1 MYLLKKIIFTPILK
15 ILSWLP
21 LSILRNIGAIIG
33 VLAFKFSKKGV
44 DRLKNNLIT
53 TGMCSEKD
61 VESMAKATAIEL
73 GKTLIET
80 VCIAWHRSREYNA
93 SFFKKAINFEIVKL
107 AYDENKPII
116 FLTPHIGNFE
126 MAVKYTANRINRNFT
141 ILYKPSKD
149 KWFNEMMLNGRTED
163 NIIPVP
169 TSRQGILSL
178 VKSLRNKEI
187 IGMLP
192 DNVASMGDGVWVNF
206 FGKKVFATILAAKMM
221 SYNEAKT
228 FLVASYRVKNGF
240 EIEYIPFSVD
250 SKDVKVIM
258 QSMYN
263 EFEKMI
269 LKAPTEYFWVYNRF
283 RIPKHASLDTIQE

>member
-1 MYLLKKIIFTPILK
+1 MYFLKKIIFTPILK
-15 ILSWLP
+15 VLSWLP
-21 LSILRNIGAIIG
+21 ISILRNIGEIIG

-61 VESMAKATAIEL
+61 VELMAKKTAIEL
-73 GKTLIET
+73 GKTLVET

-93 SFFKKAINFEIVKL
+93 GFFKKAINFEIVKS

-126 MAVKYTANRINRNFT
+126 IAVKYTANKINRNFT

-149 KWFNEMMLNGRTED
+149 RWFNEMMLDGRTED

-169 TSRQGILSL
+169 ISRHGVLSL
-178 VKSLRNKEI
+178 VKSLKNNEI
-187 IGMLP
+187 IGILP
-192 DNVASMGDGVWVNF
+192 DNVASMGDGVWVKF
-206 FGKKVFATILAAKMM
+206 FGKKVFATTLAAKMM
-221 SYNEAKT
+221 AYNDAKT
-228 FLVASYRVKNGF
+228 FLVASYRVKDGF
-240 EIEYIPFSVD
+240 EIEYIPFSVA
-250 SKDVKVIM
+250 SKDVQVIM
-258 QSMYN
+258 QNMYN

-269 LKAPTEYFWVYNRF
+269 LKAPTQYFWVYNRF
-283 RIPKHASLDTIQE
+283 RIPKHASLDTIQK